1 MKFEK
6 FKKIFLTYGIC
17 EVEFSFI
24 ENSKRKIR
32 IQNYD
37 HENNKRL
44 IIVDGKKNYFVHC
57 ADVFNIVFIDELTLE
72 YLWDRLQV
80 DIIDGMD
87 ESDYEEWYSTV
98 DCFDLE
104 YFYEYQIKKSIT
116 NEELI
121 EKICKDE
128 YDGNLLLLAG
138 TSELSELDVNNFKI
152 IIDVPQI
159 NRYYIVQSIQG
170 VVYIDILISFIQ
182 ELRRLV
188 KKDKN
193 YKVGRLITFYK
204 DKNAKY
210 KSIKYRE
217 LLKYEKSLN
226 SAFWGGLFLIIVI
239 LSIQFLLCSIAF
251 VKEYPLMLVGAILW
265 LIASWII
272 IFKFGKEKTKKEL
285 AFKEKFFPNIN
296 QNEILKCEMNN
307 IILEKYETK
316 FESLLSK
323 IISDVPKIKIT
334 GPFLED
340 NTIDLQLEKNQKALY
355 FNFQAI
361 FLFVFDEN
369 DDTFYFKYEKYSY
382 EELEN
387 ELVKFVINHFN

>member
-17 EVEFSFI
+17 EVEFSFTDCDK
-24 ENSKRKIR
+24 SKIR
-32 IQNYD
+32 IENYN
-37 HENNKRL
+37 HKNNKRL
-44 IIVDGKKNYFVHC
+44 ILVDSKKIYFLHC
-57 ADVFNIVFIDELTLE
+57 VDVFNASLIDGLTLE
-72 YLWDRLQV
+72 CLWDRLQI

-87 ESDYEEWYSTV
+87 KVDYEEWYSTV
-98 DCFDLE
+98 DFFDLE
-104 YFYEYQIKKSIT
+104 YFHQHQIDKNIT

-121 EKICKDE
+121 ERICKDE
-128 YDGNLLLLAG
+128 YEGNLLLLAG
-138 TSELSELDVNNFKI
+138 TSELNELDTNDFKI
-152 IIDVPQI
+152 IIDVPKI

-226 SAFWGGLFLIIVI
+226 SAFWGGLFLIIEI
-239 LSIQFLLCSIAF
+239 LSIQFLLLSIVL
-251 VKEYPLMLVGAILW
+251 VKDYPLMLVVAILW
-265 LIASWII
+265 LILSWVI
-272 IFKFGKEKTKKEL
+272 IFKFGKEKSKKEL
-285 AFKEKFFPNIN
+285 VFREKYFPNIN

-323 IISDVPKIKIT
+323 IINDVPKIKIT

-355 FNFQAI
+355 FNFETK